1 LRKTDRQ
8 LVAELIE
15 EIGGINYGST
25 SKNLNTKMRIST
37 GTEDTKWRNE
47 PRAPALERVNQM
59 VAPSSCKEKES
70 FE

>member
-1 LRKTDRQ
+1 LRKIDQQ
-8 LVAELIE
+8 LVTELIE
-15 EIGGINYGST
+15 EIGGVNYGST
-25 SKNLNTKMRIST
+25 SKNLNTKLRISA
-37 GTEDTKWRNE
+37 GTEDTKWINE